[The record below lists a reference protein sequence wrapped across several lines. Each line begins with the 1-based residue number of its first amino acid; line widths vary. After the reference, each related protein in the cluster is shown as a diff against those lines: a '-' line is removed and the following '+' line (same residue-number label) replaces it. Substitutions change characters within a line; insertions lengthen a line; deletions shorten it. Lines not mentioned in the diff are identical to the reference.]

1 MVSFQKKKSYVV
13 DLDSLTVTFTWT
25 HHVFSSDCHST
36 SLLRVTI
43 NTLSCVMMPK
53 NHQWATQSLH
63 VQNNTC
69 TTKRDDLTESIGVMS
84 AKYPSKVKLELL
96 TTLEC
101 QSWSELCILVFWG
114 SLGFYSSVEP
124 NFYTCGTSL
133 FLIGKIS
140 INVHIFQNPPRVR
153 ILFILGL
160 YGLGLIVR
168 RKSFP
173 FRVSWRPH
181 NDQLSAV
188 WPFDSST
195 LGPFTSDPFTISLF
209 VSHCQVHLKGSV
221 TSNFLP
227 L

>member
-1 MVSFQKKKSYVV
+1 
-13 DLDSLTVTFTWT
+13 
-25 HHVFSSDCHST
+25 
-36 SLLRVTI
+36 
-43 NTLSCVMMPK
+43 LS
-53 NHQWATQSLH
+53 
-63 VQNNTC
+63 
-69 TTKRDDLTESIGVMS
+69 
-84 AKYPSKVKLELL
+84 
-96 TTLEC
+96 
-101 QSWSELCILVFWG
+101 
-114 SLGFYSSVEP
+114 FYSSVEP
-124 NFYTCGTSL
+124 NSYACATSL

-140 INVHIFQNPPRVR
+140 INVRIFQNPPRVR

-195 LGPFTSDPFTISLF
+195 LGPFTSDQFTVSPF

-227 L
+227 LQCNCVVSSRLSSSKAIFSLLNLSFFSRRSIAFGSYWRAMLRILLQRLALTPINVAYMTSIMPRGGGFAPPRLPDTCLVVLPP

>member
-1 MVSFQKKKSYVV
+1 M
-13 DLDSLTVTFTWT
+13 
-25 HHVFSSDCHST
+25 
-36 SLLRVTI
+36 
-43 NTLSCVMMPK
+43 
-53 NHQWATQSLH
+53 
-63 VQNNTC
+63 
-69 TTKRDDLTESIGVMS
+69 RDDAEKSSVSHTVFARSKQYLHNKKRWPNREHWCSA

-101 QSWSELCILVFWG
+101 QSWGELCVPVFWE

-124 NFYTCGTSL
+124 NFYACTTSL

-140 INVHIFQNPPRVR
+140 INVHIFQNSSRVR
-153 ILFILGL
+153 ILFILRL

-181 NDQLSAV
+181 NDQLSAS